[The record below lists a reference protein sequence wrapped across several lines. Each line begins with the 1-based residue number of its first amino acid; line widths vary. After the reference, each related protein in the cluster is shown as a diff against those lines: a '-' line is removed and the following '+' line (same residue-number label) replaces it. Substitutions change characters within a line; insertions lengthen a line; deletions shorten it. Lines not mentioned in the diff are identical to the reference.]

1 MPTRAL
7 KNKSLNFLHALIK
20 PHVISEF
27 LNPRLDIFG
36 FIVQLQFR
44 SFFSKKI
51 NKKYCIDETNPA
63 ISELTKLGAIFS
75 LLTKK
80 AVQKERHFL

>member
-36 FIVQLQFR
+36 FVVQLQFR

-51 NKKYCIDETNPA
+51 NKKHRIDETNPA

>member
-36 FIVQLQFR
+36 FVVQLQFR

-51 NKKYCIDETNPA
+51 NKKHCIDETNPA
-63 ISELTKLGAIFS
+63 ISELTKLCVIFS

>member
-36 FIVQLQFR
+36 FVVQLQFR
-44 SFFSKKI
+44 SFFPKKI
-51 NKKYCIDETNPA
+51 NKKHCIDETNPA
-63 ISELTKLGAIFS
+63 ISELTKL
-75 LLTKK
+75 LTNKK
-80 AVQKERHFL
+80 GCPKRKTFFVYNV